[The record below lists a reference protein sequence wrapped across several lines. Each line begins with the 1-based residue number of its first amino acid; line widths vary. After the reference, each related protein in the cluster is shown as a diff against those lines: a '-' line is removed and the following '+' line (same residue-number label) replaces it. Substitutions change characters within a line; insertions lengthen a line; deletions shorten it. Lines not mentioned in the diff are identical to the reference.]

1 MGKRKFNMRNNYQ
14 FIDSALIN
22 DQTFYDYLERFK
34 KVALSVFEWVNL
46 PSSMNAMW
54 LEKCL
59 YYNGQASL
67 LKDKNYGFINT
78 KCCTNGALNLY
89 GLPTS
94 LNCYSFDYQS
104 SRKLYTGLIDGL
116 TPAQKEQREFY
127 ECILV
132 MNNWD
137 RTPTA
142 GSMELFALRLYEAER
157 TADVNIKAQKTPVLL
172 LVDDKQRMTMEQLY
186 SQYDGNKP
194 FIFGDKNNLNENQ
207 LKAIKTDAPY
217 IADKVMNYKKEI
229 WNEALTFLGIN
240 NIMVDK
246 KERLITDEANQ
257 NNELIN
263 LNLQSYLAPRQ
274 EACRQFN
281 EKFGLKVEEISKE
294 EYEANYKEDFNY
306 FKENGKYY
314 HDKRISVRVRSDLHN
329 IIKNAQSIV
338 NDYKQTEYLDNVI
351 KEGVENG

>member
-1 MGKRKFNMRNNYQ
+1 MGKRKKFMQHNYQ
-14 FIDSALIN
+14 FVDNLLVN
-22 DQTFYDYLERFK
+22 DATFIDYLERFK

-78 KCCTNGALNLY
+78 NCCNNGDLNIYALPVNLH
-89 GLPTS
+89 
-94 LNCYSFDYQS
+94 CYSFNYS
-104 SRKLYTGLIDGL
+104 SNRKLYTGLISGL
-116 TPAQKEQREFY
+116 TDAQKEAREFY

-132 MNNWD
+132 QNNWE
-137 RTPTA
+137 RTPTC

-172 LVDDKQRMTMEQLY
+172 LVDETQRLTMENMY
-186 SQYDGNKP
+186 MQYDGNKP
-194 FIFGDKNNLNENQ
+194 FIFGDKKNLNPDS
-207 LKAIKTDAPY
+207 LRSIKTDAPF
-217 IADKVMNYKKEI
+217 IADKIIDYKKEI

-246 KERLITDEANQ
+246 KERLITDEANS

-281 EKFGLKVEEISKE
+281 EKFGLKGTDKE
-294 EYEANYKEDFNY
+294 
-306 FKENGKYY
+306 
-314 HDKRISVRVRSDLHN
+314 ISVRVRSDLHN

-338 NDYKQTEYLDNVI
+338 NDYKTLDEIDGKINEKEVI
-351 KEGVENG
+351 E

>member
-1 MGKRKFNMRNNYQ
+1 MAKKKCNYKNNYQ
-14 FIDSALIN
+14 FVDNLMVN
-22 DQTFYDYLERFK
+22 DLTYIDYLERFK

-46 PSSMNAMW
+46 PKSMNAMW
-54 LEKCL
+54 LERCL
-59 YYNGQASL
+59 YYNGMASL

-78 KCCTNGALNLY
+78 NCASNGYINIY

-94 LNCYSFDYQS
+94 LNCYSFEYQTT
-104 SRKLYTGLIDGL
+104 RKLYTGLKDNL
-116 TPAQKEQREFY
+116 SEARREY
-127 ECILV
+127 LENSECILV
-132 MNNWD
+132 QNNWD

-157 TADVNIKAQKTPVLL
+157 TADVNIKAQKTPVMI
-172 LVDDKQRMTMEQLY
+172 LVNENQRIMMENLY

-194 FIFGDKNNLNENQ
+194 FIFGDKDQLNEG
-207 LKAIKTDAPY
+207 LLRAIKTDAPF
-217 IADKVMNYKKEI
+217 IADKIMDYKKEI

-246 KERLITDEANQ
+246 KERLITDEANS

-281 EKFGLKVEEISKE
+281 EKFGFTGTDKE
-294 EYEANYKEDFNY
+294 
-306 FKENGKYY
+306 
-314 HDKRISVRVRSDLHN
+314 ISVRVRSDLHN
-329 IIKNAQSIV
+329 IIKNAESIV
-338 NDYKQTEYLDNVI
+338 NDYKDLSELDKNL
-351 KEGVENG
+351 EGVE